1 MKYKRIDQ
9 SHINIKKRLGK
20 MKPKTNIT
28 DARQRILEKKRK
40 TVKDARDILL
50 NKTRKFDAR
59 NKIEK
64 IRNKNVNGSGNVRVI
79 GSNILKKTDRNGRVS
94 LTTTNKSKVIHDLN
108 VAIQRQLVL
117 NTLHPLPKK
126 IIKRFPRSPP
136 KPSVPMPSPVIRKTI
151 LNDYIAPIES
161 PVPFQYEEP
170 SVYRWHRPE
179 SLRRPESRP
188 SFNVTRNL
196 VSSQGREWRSFVPNA
211 R

>member
-1 MKYKRIDQ
+1 M
-9 SHINIKKRLGK
+9 
-20 MKPKTNIT
+20 T

-40 TVKDARDILL
+40 TVKDDARDILL

-59 NKIEK
+59 NKIEN
-64 IRNKNVNGSGNVRVI
+64 IRNRHGNGSGNVRVI

-94 LTTTNKSKVIHDLN
+94 LTTANKSKVIRDLN

-117 NTLHPLPKK
+117 DTLHPLPKK
-126 IIKRFPRSPP
+126 IVKRFPRLPP

-161 PVPFQYEEP
+161 SFPLQYEEP

-179 SLRRPESRP
+179 PPRRPESRS
-188 SFNVTRNL
+188 SFNVTRIFL
-196 VSSQGREWRSFVPNA
+196 
-211 R
+211 